1 MTGVQT
7 CALPILGIFS
17 RHSLYAFED
26 EIRQG
31 FLTIE
36 GGHRVGIAGKAVTEG
51 SGLRTIRDISS
62 LNIRLAH
69 EKPGCG
75 DPVLPWLYENGRLQN
90 TLILSPPGAG
100 KTTLLRDVVRQVS
113 NGNRYGPGLQTA
125 VVDERSELGACFKG
139 VPQCDLGMRTDVM
152 DGCPKALGMVMMIRS
167 MAPGAVAVD
176 EIGDREDLEALRY
189 VMKCGCRILATVHG
203 SSPEDLKKKP
213 VLAEMVREGMFS
225 RYVALSRRLGPGTV
239 EAVCDGEL
247 RLLRSEERRVGKEC
261 RSRWKEKLELLLLF
275 RQMMFYLKGQILYAN
290 ATLPEAFREVG
301 GRYAEGR
308 SGFLK
313 EPGAFFLRVAERL
326 EEQGDVPFPVIWK
339 EEAERFPPGFPLE
352 AGDHKNLLALGEN
365 LGYAHKD
372 MQERTLLFYLEE
384 TDGSIGFLKREME
397 SRTKLYRCLGM
408 AAGLFLMVV
417 MA

>member
-1 MTGVQT
+1 MTAEELKQIFGRAVPDRGKLQEIRLRAGKPVLVFMDGREYMVGREGLLEPDADLSPVLADP
-7 CALPILGIFS
+7 ALIREILGIFS

-90 TLILSPPGAG
+90 TLILSPPG
-100 KTTLLRDVVRQVS
+100 V
-113 NGNRYGPGLQTA
+113 
-125 VVDERSELGACFKG
+125 
-139 VPQCDLGMRTDVM
+139 
-152 DGCPKALGMVMMIRS
+152 
-167 MAPGAVAVD
+167 
-176 EIGDREDLEALRY
+176 
-189 VMKCGCRILATVHG
+189 
-203 SSPEDLKKKP
+203 
-213 VLAEMVREGMFS
+213 
-225 RYVALSRRLGPGTV
+225 
-239 EAVCDGEL
+239 
-247 RLLRSEERRVGKEC
+247 
-261 RSRWKEKLELLLLF
+261 
-275 RQMMFYLKGQILYAN
+275 
-290 ATLPEAFREVG
+290 
-301 GRYAEGR
+301 
-308 SGFLK
+308 
-313 EPGAFFLRVAERL
+313 
-326 EEQGDVPFPVIWK
+326 
-339 EEAERFPPGFPLE
+339 PLE

>member
-1 MTGVQT
+1 M
-7 CALPILGIFS
+7 
-17 RHSLYAFED
+17 
-26 EIRQG
+26 
-31 FLTIE
+31 
-36 GGHRVGIAGKAVTEG
+36 
-51 SGLRTIRDISS
+51 
-62 LNIRLAH
+62 
-69 EKPGCG
+69 
-75 DPVLPWLYENGRLQN
+75 LPWLYENGRLQN

-225 RYVALSRRLGPGTV
+225 RYVALSRRMGPGTV

-247 RLLRSEERRVGKEC
+247 RLLAGKGCQNEGNGAG
-261 RSRWKEKLELLLLF
+261 SLETEG
-275 RQMMFYLKGQILYAN
+275 KA
-290 ATLPEAFREVG
+290 EA
-301 GRYAEGR
+301 
-308 SGFLK
+308 
-313 EPGAFFLRVAERL
+313 PGA
-326 EEQGDVPFPVIWK
+326 
-339 EEAERFPPGFPLE
+339 
-352 AGDHKNLLALGEN
+352 
-365 LGYAHKD
+365 
-372 MQERTLLFYLEE
+372 
-384 TDGSIGFLKREME
+384 
-397 SRTKLYRCLGM
+397 
-408 AAGLFLMVV
+408 
-417 MA
+417 

>member
-1 MTGVQT
+1 M
-7 CALPILGIFS
+7 
-17 RHSLYAFED
+17 
-26 EIRQG
+26 
-31 FLTIE
+31 
-36 GGHRVGIAGKAVTEG
+36 
-51 SGLRTIRDISS
+51 
-62 LNIRLAH
+62 
-69 EKPGCG
+69 
-75 DPVLPWLYENGRLQN
+75 
-90 TLILSPPGAG
+90 
-100 KTTLLRDVVRQVS
+100 
-113 NGNRYGPGLQTA
+113 
-125 VVDERSELGACFKG
+125 
-139 VPQCDLGMRTDVM
+139 
-152 DGCPKALGMVMMIRS
+152 
-167 MAPGAVAVD
+167 
-176 EIGDREDLEALRY
+176 
-189 VMKCGCRILATVHG
+189 
-203 SSPEDLKKKP
+203 
-213 VLAEMVREGMFS
+213 
-225 RYVALSRRLGPGTV
+225 
-239 EAVCDGEL
+239 
-247 RLLRSEERRVGKEC
+247 
-261 RSRWKEKLELLLLF
+261 
-275 RQMMFYLKGQILYAN
+275 
-290 ATLPEAFREVG
+290 G